1 MSLIRIEKIGDS
13 AALLLT
19 DEMLNLLGIGL
30 GDEVEVSVADR
41 RLVVRS
47 RNESERQRM
56 IEKATDNVF
65 RCRESVYQR
74 LAEGVSEK

>member
-1 MSLIRIEKIGDS
+1 MSLARIEKIGDS

-30 GDEVEVSVADR
+30 GDEVDVSISDR
-41 RLVVRS
+41 ELVIRP
-47 RNESERQRM
+47 RNELERRRM

-65 RCRESVYQR
+65 SRRESVYRR
-74 LAEGVSEK
+74 LDEGVPE

>member
-47 RNESERQRM
+47 RNESERQHM
-56 IEKATDNVF
+56 IEKATDNVL
-65 RCRESVYQR
+65 RRRESVYQR